1 MKDLRRLS
9 IHTRMLR
16 AAVFFLT
23 NAVLIT
29 WLYNIA
35 NR

>member
-1 MKDLRRLS
+1 MRPSLHFRLLRV
-9 IHTRMLR
+9 
-16 AAVFFLT
+16 AVFFLT
-23 NAVLIT
+23 NAVLMT

>member
-1 MKDLRRLS
+1 MNARRPSL
-9 IHTRMLR
+9 HTRLLR
-16 AAVFFLT
+16 FAVFFLT
-23 NAVLIT
+23 NAVLMT

>member
-1 MKDLRRLS
+1 MNARRPSL
-9 IHTRMLR
+9 HTRLLR
-16 AAVFFLT
+16 VAVFFLT
-23 NAVLIT
+23 NAVLMT